1 MPLTRS
7 CRGILRL
14 GLLVATTAAPAFG
27 QGSAPIGPWKAERS
41 KRGDTTIVR
50 TVSGSVWGERVSLL
64 GELRIGT
71 KDGDGPDAFGFI
83 QSLAVFPDG
92 VIAVFDGSVPALRL
106 FGADGK
112 HVRTLGRVGAGPG
125 EYRNQALGL
134 AVDRDG
140 VLLMYDPGN
149 VRLNRWKEDGTLLP
163 SWYAPGR
170 LFTAQA
176 LQVDTAGN
184 TYIRVTLEQ
193 PQPGKE
199 WKMGLARLG
208 PSGLVADTI
217 PMPVIPGDAPASG
230 TFFDPAKHWHL
241 NRAGDLVSGFS
252 GRYAITVS
260 GRERV
265 VRIERVVQRV
275 SLLPD
280 ERKNY
285 QEVADVLRQNPM
297 GRPIPP
303 LATVPSEKPFW
314 RSLQSDLDGR
324 IWVEVHGKA
333 EAFDPPPRPGPPGAP
348 PVPPIR
354 WREPR
359 AYDVFRK
366 DGAYLGRLDF
376 PARTSMYEARG
387 DRIWA
392 VQRGE
397 DDEQYI
403 VRYRIS
409 GIR

>member
-1 MPLTRS
+1 M
-7 CRGILRL
+7 
-14 GLLVATTAAPAFG
+14 
-27 QGSAPIGPWKAERS
+27 
-41 KRGDTTIVR
+41 RGDTIIVR
-50 TVSGSVWGERVSLL
+50 TVSGSVWGETVSLL
-64 GELRIGT
+64 EELRIGT

-83 QSLAVFPDG
+83 HSLALFPDG

-112 HVRTLGRVGAGPG
+112 HLRTLGRVGAGPG
-125 EYRNQALGL
+125 EYRNQSLGL

-149 VRLNRWKEDGTLLP
+149 VRLNRWREDGTLLP

-193 PQPGKE
+193 PEAGKE
-199 WKMGLARLG
+199 WKMGLARLE
-208 PSGLVADTI
+208 SNGLVADTL
-217 PMPVIPGDAPASG
+217 PAPVIPGDAPASG
-230 TFFDPAKHWHL
+230 TFFDPVKHWHL
-241 NRAGDLVSGFS
+241 NRTGDLVSGFS
-252 GRYAITVS
+252 GRYAIAVS
-260 GRERV
+260 GRDRV
-265 VRIERVVQRV
+265 VRIERVVQPV

-285 QEVADVLRQNPM
+285 QEVADVLRQNPNPM
-297 GRPIPP
+297 VRSAPSP
-303 LATVPSEKPFW
+303 ATVPSEKPFW
-314 RSLQSDLDGR
+314 RSIQSDLDGR

-333 EAFDPPPRPGPPGAP
+333 EPFDPPSRPRPPGAP

-366 DGAYLGRLDF
+366 DGAYLGRLNF
-376 PARTSMYEARG
+376 PVRTSVYEARG